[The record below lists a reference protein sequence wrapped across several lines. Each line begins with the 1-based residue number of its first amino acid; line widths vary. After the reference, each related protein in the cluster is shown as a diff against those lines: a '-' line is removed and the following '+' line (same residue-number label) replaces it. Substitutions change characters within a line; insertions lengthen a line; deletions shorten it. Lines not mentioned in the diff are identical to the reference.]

1 MPLTFFEPK
10 ENPGNGNIPFL
21 DDWLKEN
28 PKTKQ
33 QQFLVREIIKV
44 KSDKGYLITTDDF
57 NCFIWKNQGLTK
69 FLIEALELWVKESE
83 HGYAIYV
90 YLKKPGKPEF
100 TLAADKEE
108 QISWFASKNGY
119 TTMASNA
126 ISQGETL
133 VDGNP
138 FL

>member
-10 ENPGNGNIPFL
+10 ENPGNGDIPFL
-21 DDWLKEN
+21 NEWLEQN

-44 KSDKGYLITTDDF
+44 KSGKGYLIVTDDF
-57 NCFIWKNQGLTK
+57 NCFIWKNQSLTK
-69 FLIEALELWVKESE
+69 FLIEALETWIKDEQ

-90 YLKKPGKPEF
+90 YLKKPGKPDF
-100 TLAADKEE
+100 TLAADKD
-108 QISWFASKNGY
+108 QTISWFASKNGF
-119 TTMASNA
+119 TTTESSA
-126 ISQGETL
+126 ISQEGAV